1 MQQKM
6 EKELL
11 EQISELEETLR
22 LKQEDMDVM
31 VEERQTVHQVNL
43 ELMDSHESLLAK
55 YEQLK

>member
-6 EKELL
+6 EKEFL

-22 LKQEDMDVM
+22 VKQEDIDVM

-43 ELMDSHESLLAK
+43 ELMDSHESLIAK

>member
-22 LKQEDMDVM
+22 LKQEDIDVM